1 MGTQPNGDRLRAFV
15 ASCEAEIEP
24 YQRTSEAVA
33 LANQERVLE
42 AFWRQR
48 VSQFDLGGSTGY
60 GLGDTGREKLE
71 AIYADVFGAE
81 AALVRPQIVSG
92 THAIALVLFG
102 CLRPGDRLVVAT
114 GVPYD
119 TLHASLGLQPAAGSL
134 VEHGIAVDIV
144 PLGEDGRMD
153 LDAIERAVGQPGVR
167 LALFQ
172 RSRGYASRP
181 SFSIDELEAAFA
193 VVKRARPD
201 VWIAVD
207 NCYGE
212 FVEEREPCH
221 VGADVAM
228 GSLIKNPGAGI
239 CVTGGYVVGRQEIVE
254 RVAARLVAPGTAAE
268 YGPTGA
274 HLLPMFQALFLAPHA
289 VLQAVK
295 GSRLFAAALQRLGF
309 RVSPAPD
316 AARTD
321 LILSVELGTPDRLLA
336 FCRAIQAVAPIDGH
350 VRPEPAPMAG
360 YADPVVMAAGTFV
373 QGASL
378 ELTADAP
385 MRPPYVAYVQGG
397 LTYEHAVLAVRR
409 VAAALCP
416 DVASATDASKNIT

>member
-1 MGTQPNGDRLRAFV
+1 MLLEGKLDDIRTYV
-15 ASCEAEIEP
+15 ASCEREIEP
-24 YQRTSEAVA
+24 YQRRSEAVA

-42 AFWRQR
+42 AFWRHE
-48 VSQFDLGGSTGY
+48 VAQFDLVGSTGY
-60 GLGDTGREKLE
+60 GLGDAGREKLE

-92 THAIALVLFG
+92 THAIALALFG

-119 TLHASLGLQPAAGSL
+119 TLHAALGLRPAAGSL
-134 VEHGIAVDIV
+134 AEHGVEVEIV
-144 PLGEDGRMD
+144 ELGEDGGMD
-153 LDAIERAVGQPGVR
+153 LAAIERAVRAPAVR
-167 LALFQ
+167 MVLFQ
-172 RSRGYASRP
+172 RSRGYGNRR
-181 SFSIDELEAAFA
+181 SFSIAELEAAFSA
-193 VVKRARPD
+193 VKEARPD

-212 FVEEREPCH
+212 FVEDREPCH

-228 GSLIKNPGAGI
+228 GSLIKNPGAGL
-239 CVTGGYVVGRQEIVE
+239 CPTGGYVVGRRDIVE

-268 YGPTGA
+268 YGPTGPY
-274 HLLPMFQALFLAPHA
+274 LLTMFQALFLAPHA

-295 GSRLFAAALQRLGF
+295 GSRLMAAALQGLGF
-309 RVSPAPD
+309 RVSPGPEAD
-316 AARTD
+316 RTD
-321 LILSVELGTPDRLLA
+321 LILSVELGAPDRLLA
-336 FCRAIQAVAPIDGH
+336 FCRAIQSVAPIDAH

-360 YADPVVMAAGTFV
+360 YADPVVMAAGTFI

-385 MRPPYVAYVQGG
+385 LRPPYVAYVQGG

-409 VAAALCP
+409 VVAAIAPL
-416 DVASATDASKNIT
+416 ASKNIT

>member
-1 MGTQPNGDRLRAFV
+1 MRMLAQPKQ
-15 ASCEAEIEP
+15 EEIEAYVAACERQIEV
-24 YQRTSEAVA
+24 YQRRSEAIA

-42 AFWRQR
+42 AFWRHE
-48 VSQFDLGGSTGY
+48 VAQFDLVGSTGY
-60 GLGDTGREKLE
+60 GLGDAGREKLE
-71 AIYADVFGAE
+71 AIYADVFGGE

-92 THAIALVLFG
+92 THAIALALFG

-119 TLHASLGLQPAAGSL
+119 TLHPTLGLRPAVGSL
-134 VEHGIAVDIV
+134 AEYGVEVEIV
-144 PLGEDGRMD
+144 PLAEDGGMD
-153 LDAIERAVGQPGVR
+153 LAAIERAVCAPDVR
-167 LALFQ
+167 MVLFQ
-172 RSRGYASRP
+172 RSRGYGERQ
-181 SFSIDELEAAFA
+181 SFSIAELEAAFA
-193 VVKRARPD
+193 VVKQSKPEA
-201 VWIAVD
+201 WIGVD

-228 GSLIKNPGAGI
+228 GSLIKNPGAGL
-239 CVTGGYVVGRQEIVE
+239 CPTGGYVVGRRDIVE

-268 YGPTGA
+268 YGPTGPY
-274 HLLPMFQALFLAPHA
+274 LLTMFQAAFLAPHA

-295 GSRLFAAALQRLGF
+295 GSRLMAAALQGLGF
-309 RVSPAPD
+309 RVSPEPGAD
-316 AARTD
+316 RTD
-321 LILSVELGTPDRLLA
+321 LILSVELGAPDRLLA
-336 FCRAIQAVAPIDGH
+336 FCRAIQTVAPVDAH

-360 YADPVVMAAGTFV
+360 YADPVVMAAGTWI

-397 LTYEHAVLAVRR
+397 LTYEHAVIAVRR
-409 VAAALCP
+409 VVAA
-416 DVASATDASKNIT
+416 VAPFASKNIT